1 MTTIRPSW
9 LVRAVLAGV
18 AVAVASAVTA
28 APAMA
33 TPATGGVGIMPGDE
47 TNYFHVTLAPGQHT
61 DRPAVVHNSTA
72 DPVDVLIYPVD
83 ATNTPQGGFALGGQ
97 NDVPTGIGA
106 WTHLAVSQLHLAPY
120 ASTTVRVPITVPEGT
135 APGDYAG
142 GVVVQRVQPG
152 TANTVQNGVS
162 VQLNIIER
170 VGARIYLKVSGEQQA
185 VLDAGPLEW
194 HRDGDAVVF
203 TAVVTNAGNVRLRPT
218 AAVKVTGF
226 GLPDTVVS
234 MSHVEELLPGAS
246 VTMTGRLS
254 GGPLVAVGQAVL
266 TVQDG
271 VGHTVTRTT
280 AINLVSEQVS
290 FASGSVALL
299 VVFLSV
305 WLLFS
310 RRRRYKPR
318 RLRQGTARL
327 ARHA

>member
-1 MTTIRPSW
+1 MRTTRPPW

-18 AVAVASAVTA
+18 VTVVASVITAV
-28 APAMA
+28 PASA

-61 DRPAVVHNSTA
+61 DRPAVVHNSTG
-72 DPVDVLIYPVD
+72 DPVDVLVYPVD
-83 ATNTPQGGFALGGQ
+83 AVTTPQGGFALGGQ
-97 NDVPTGIGA
+97 NDVATGVGA
-106 WTHLAVSQLHLAPY
+106 WTHLAVSQLHLGPY
-120 ASTTVRVPITVPEGT
+120 GSTTVRVPITVPDGT

-185 VLDAGPLEW
+185 LLDAGPLEW
-194 HRDGDAVVF
+194 HRDGNAMVF
-203 TAVVTNAGNVRLRPT
+203 TAVVTNGGNVRLRPT
-218 AAVKVTGF
+218 AAVKVSGF
-226 GLPDTVVS
+226 GLPDTVVP
-234 MSHVEELLPGAS
+234 MNHVEELLPGAS
-246 VTMTGRLS
+246 VTLTGRLS
-254 GGPLVAVGQAVL
+254 GGPLVAVGEAVL

-290 FASGSVALL
+290 FAGGSVTLLL
-299 VVFLSV
+299 VFLVV
-305 WLLFS
+305 WLLSS

-318 RLRQGTARL
+318 RLRRG
-327 ARHA
+327 RHA